1 MSLTVHHLQ
10 VSQSERIPWLCEE
23 LNIPYDLKLYKR
35 SPLLAPPEFKAL
47 HPMGAAPVIQDGSI
61 TLAESAACI
70 EYISNKYANGSLFLR
85 PDNPAYAD
93 FLYWWHFPAGT
104 LYPALGRIMLIR
116 SAKLADDNPV
126 VQFGKA
132 KYNQALKALDE
143 RLKENEWLAGN
154 EFTAAD
160 IMVVFPLTTMRYF
173 SPYSLEAYPNIV
185 KYLERIAS
193 REAYKRT
200 MEKIDPGMELAI
212 GVNPPKSPF
221 KL

>member
-1 MSLTVHHLQ
+1 MSLTIHHLQ

-47 HPMGAAPVIQDGSI
+47 HPMGAAPVIQDGPI

-70 EYISNKYANGSLFLR
+70 EYISNKYANGSLFVR
-85 PDNPAYAD
+85 PDDPAYAD

-104 LYPALGRIMLIR
+104 LGPALGRIMLIK
-116 SAKLADDNPV
+116 SAKLGDDNPV

-132 KYNQALKALDE
+132 KYNQALKMLDD
-143 RLKENEWLAGN
+143 RVKENEWLAGK

-173 SPYSLEAYPNIV
+173 SPYSLEEYPNIV
-185 KYLERIAS
+185 KYLERVAG
-193 REAYKRT
+193 REAYQRT
-200 MEKIDPGMELAI
+200 MEKIDPGMELAT

>member
-1 MSLTVHHLQ
+1 MSLTIHHLQ

-23 LNIPYDLKLYKR
+23 LNVPYELKLYKR

-47 HPMGAAPVIQDGSI
+47 HPMGAAPVIQDGPI

-85 PDNPAYAD
+85 ADNPAYAD
-93 FLYWWHFPAGT
+93 FLYWWHFTPGT
-104 LYPALGRIMLIR
+104 LGPALGRIMLIH
-116 SAKLADDNPV
+116 SAKLSDDNPV
-126 VQFGKA
+126 VKFGKS
-132 KYNQALKALDE
+132 KYSQALKALEE
-143 RLKENEWLAGN
+143 RVKDNEWLAGK

-160 IMVVFPLTTMRYF
+160 IMAVFPLTTSRYF
-173 SPYSLEAYPNIV
+173 SPFSLKDYPNIV
-185 KYLERIAS
+185 KYLQRIAA

-200 MEKIDPGMELAI
+200 MEKIDPDMELAI
-212 GVNPPKSPF
+212 GVEPPKSPF